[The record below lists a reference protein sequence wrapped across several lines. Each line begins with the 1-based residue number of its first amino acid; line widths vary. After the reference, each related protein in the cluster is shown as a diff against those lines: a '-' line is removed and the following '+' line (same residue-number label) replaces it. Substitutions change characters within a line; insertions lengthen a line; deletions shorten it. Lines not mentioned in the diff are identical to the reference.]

1 MDAKMK
7 GMIVTGLMV
16 GCLALG
22 LMAQFNGAWLTETEE
37 ADATTG
43 EPESTT
49 NLGLRESESIA
60 DAGDEATCEAMIPVY
75 EAMMSDAEIKCD
87 GSDLVMVMALD
98 DICELMDDGDDK
110 DDCESTASAGST
122 GGMILWVGSIA
133 AILATLMLVMA
144 IAGVE
149 VDAIPDN
156 VGMIMN
162 WAAGGLTILAVL
174 VWYMMLPDGG
184 DMSASTGVYM
194 GVIAGVMGL
203 AAGGMDTF
211 MEADDGGGDAA
222 PAE

>member
-1 MDAKMK
+1 MK

-22 LMAQFNGAWLTETEE
+22 LMAQFNNAWLTEEE
-37 ADATTG
+37 DDV
-43 EPESTT
+43 TT
-49 NLGLRESESIA
+49 NMGLTNRE
-60 DAGDEATCEAMIPVY
+60 MIG
-75 EAMMSDAEIKCD
+75 EFGSDAECDANAAGTEAAFPDADVECD
-87 GSDLVMVMALD
+87 GKEMTMTISIEDLCDHAMTKAD
-98 DICELMDDGDDK
+98 PDAE
-110 DDCESTASAGST
+110 DDCNDSASAGST

-133 AILATLMLVMA
+133 AILASVLLILG

-194 GVIAGVMGL
+194 GVIGGVLGL

-211 MEADDGGGDAA
+211 MAADDDGGGDAA